1 MKQYKCTN
9 IETNYGPYN
18 SCVVSVPDI
27 EPTGNMSLDKQTL
40 IGEIMGALDVAL
52 DADVERFET
61 WEEVNYAA

>member
-18 SCVVSVPDI
+18 SCIVSVPDI

-52 DADVERFET
+52 DADV
-61 WEEVNYAA
+61 